1 MNIDM
6 LTAFFMWCT
15 IISAGVYLFWVLLVL
30 LAPDFVYR
38 VQSRWIPVPREAYNI
53 IIYSFMGLFKIVFIL
68 FAVVPYVSLLIIG

>member
-15 IISAGVYLFWVLLVL
+15 IISAGVYLFWVLFVL